1 MDSVGLM
8 FSRMVKIKKKKK
20 KLRDNINNNRVIVNV
35 KQIDLSYLTFISI
48 PHEIVSLVFVF
59 IYLFIYIFIEP

>member
-8 FSRMVKIKKKKK
+8 FSRMVKIKKKK